1 MARFLITH
9 RGKRTRDYT
18 ISLFESDGTTAFNL
32 ATGDVVLIKIG
43 RNSDEP
49 DLELDSSA
57 ATANGSS
64 LSFVV
69 GSNVVSMRIAEGD
82 VASLRTG
89 AYECEAV
96 VVDKSEVAGQKVK
109 HAQLGTFFLHPA
121 QQGKPSW
128 TESSSSSS

>member
-1 MARFLITH
+1 MGRFLITH

-18 ISLFESDGTTAFNL
+18 ITLYESDGTTAFNL
-32 ATGDVVLIKIG
+32 ATGDVVLVKIG
-43 RNSDEP
+43 RDSQEP
-49 DLELDSSA
+49 HLELDSSA

-64 LSFVV
+64 LAFTV
-69 GSNVVSMRIAEGD
+69 GSNVVTMRIAEGD
-82 VASLRTG
+82 AAALPTG

-96 VVDKSEVAGQKVK
+96 VVDKSEVSGQKVK